1 MDLAARPESDE
12 SNGPGS
18 QSPVLSTTGSRVLFV
33 SGRHLVGDAI
43 RVALESRGLE
53 MLAMPVSE
61 TAREPVSRQRLAG
74 EYDNLIVLRTFSKA
88 FGLAGLR
95 VGAAL
100 VVGDDLDVRQ
110 REAVLRLPHLPLSWL
125 LLVDEPGDPRWS
137 DLVAAGASSVVPSS
151 VGLDDLVRML
161 DDLVAGRA
169 IAWPGRE
176 QLEEEWRRLREEQ
189 EEVQRRMNSLSPRE
203 RSVLALLHD
212 GLSVREVAELTGVR
226 EGTVRSQ
233 VKAVLR
239 KLALS
244 SQLAAVA
251 QYDRWLQQTD

>member
-1 MDLAARPESDE
+1 MDLAARPESNE
-12 SNGPGS
+12 SNDPS
-18 QSPVLSTTGSRVLFV
+18 AESPVRSTTGSRVLFV

-53 MLAMPVSE
+53 MIMLPATKPGQ
-61 TAREPVSRQRLAG
+61 EPVSRHRLAG
-74 EYDNLIVLRTFSKA
+74 W
-88 FGLAGLR
+88 R

-100 VVGDDLDVRQ
+100 VVGDFLSAEQ
-110 REAVLRLPHLPLSWL
+110 REAVLRLPHLPLPWL

-161 DDLVAGRA
+161 DDLVMGRA

-176 QLEEEWRRLREEQ
+176 ELEQEWRRLREEQ
-189 EEVQRRMNSLSPRE
+189 EEVQRRMSSLSPRE

-239 KLALS
+239 KLAVS

-251 QYDRWLQQTD
+251 QYDRWLQQADRF

>member
-61 TAREPVSRQRLAG
+61 TAREPVSRQR
-74 EYDNLIVLRTFSKA
+74 
-88 FGLAGLR
+88 LAGLR

-161 DDLVAGRA
+161 DDLVMGRA

>member
-74 EYDNLIVLRTFSKA
+74 
-88 FGLAGLR
+88 LR
-95 VGAAL
+95 VG
-100 VVGDDLDVRQ
+100 VVEEFFGEGL
-110 REAVLRLPHLPLSWL
+110 EAVLRLPHLPLSWL